1 MWHIAGNWSTKRHL
15 KFYIIYK
22 DRTVLQ
28 IQPITT
34 SCCRFN
40 LSPYY
45 AADST
50 YHHIMLQ
57 IQPITTLCC
66 RLNLSPYYAADS
78 TYHHTTLQIRPIII
92 LRCRF
97 DLLPDHA
104 ADSSYHHIMLQIQ
117 PFTTSCCRFNLSN
130 CFAIEQIIWSMKH
143 IWLQTPQR
151 WKPSL
156 LCTNAT

>member
-78 TYHHTTLQIRPIII
+78 TYHHTTLQIRPFT
-92 LRCRF
+92 RSCCRF
-97 DLLPDHA
+97 KLSPHHA
-104 ADSSYHHIMLQIQ
+104 ADSTFYHIMLQIQ
-117 PFTTSCCRFNLSN
+117 PIKLFRYWTDHLINETHLV
-130 CFAIEQIIWSMKH
+130 
-143 IWLQTPQR
+143 
-151 WKPSL
+151 
-156 LCTNAT
+156 TNSPAVETKLTLHQCYVSSFYVFF